1 MAAFGRASP
10 SKVYGIAVALC
21 PQRENSQE
29 EEKVMQ
35 IEKDTKLLKRVWKV
49 FVYVDLAIVTAGLL
63 LLSQYFSWGIF
74 MANFHRP
81 ATAATS
87 VQPR

>member
-1 MAAFGRASP
+1 MASP
-10 SKVYGIAVALC
+10 LRFVPSGKI
-21 PQRENSQE
+21 PKRRK
-29 EEKVMQ
+29 KVMQ

-63 LLSQYFSWGIF
+63 LLSQYFSWGVF